1 MESAST
7 ISFMY
12 ILHLFY
18 VISRSDFF
26 SSQVIPSLAK
36 FIKKISNIYNTKQ
49 TNYQTSS
56 KTNLVV

>member
-26 SSQVIPSLAK
+26 LVKLFQVLQNLL
-36 FIKKISNIYNTKQ
+36 KKISNIYNTKQ

>member
-12 ILHLFY
+12 ILYLFY

-36 FIKKISNIYNTKQ
+36 FIKKN
-49 TNYQTSS
+49 
-56 KTNLVV
+56 